1 MIVIQNLSA
10 SFGSFLLQNISLRLE
25 RGRTLVILGPSG
37 AGKTMLLEAV
47 MGVRAPKTGRV
58 YINGQDVSSLPPEA
72 RRISYIPQDI
82 ALFPHLGVRAN
93 ILFGLQSRSSQTA
106 DAPQID
112 WLIDRLGLGPLINRE
127 DVASLSG
134 GEQQRVALARALV
147 VEPQVLFL
155 DEPFSALDRLNR
167 LDVVELLRAV
177 KQRLGTTVVHVTH
190 DFEEASALAD
200 DIAIVQE
207 GQIVQHGERDAVF
220 SRPANRS
227 IAIFL
232 LVKNILPADT
242 LPLEFPSGNR
252 RPQWVGIRP
261 EEVVLLSE
269 ADDRSNCFE
278 TRVEE
283 AIPLHGRWSVR
294 LAVREGLTLEAFVS
308 ANQFRILRPEPG
320 HRLVAHLPPEA
331 IICLEEKGQAE
342 AIMSGGQRA
351 SQPEPA
357 RQKE

>member
-1 MIVIQNLSA
+1 
-10 SFGSFLLQNISLRLE
+10 
-25 RGRTLVILGPSG
+25 
-37 AGKTMLLEAV
+37 
-47 MGVRAPKTGRV
+47 V
-58 YINGQDVSSLPPEA
+58 YINGQDVSWLPPEA
-72 RRISYIPQDI
+72 RRISFIPQDI
-82 ALFPHLGVRAN
+82 ALFPHLGVREN
-93 ILFGLQSRSSQTA
+93 ILFGLRSRSHCA
-106 DAPQID
+106 AAAPQFD
-112 WLIDRLGLGPLINRE
+112 WLIDRLGLGPLIDRDDIE
-127 DVASLSG
+127 SLSG

-147 VEPQVLFL
+147 VEPHVLFL
-155 DEPFSALDRLNR
+155 DEPFSALDRLSR

-200 DIAIVQE
+200 DIAVVQG

-232 LVKNILPADT
+232 LVKNILPAGA

-269 ADDRSNCFE
+269 ADDRPNCFE

-283 AIPLHGRWSVR
+283 VIPLHGRWSIRLEVR
-294 LAVREGLTLEAFVS
+294 GGITLDAFVS
-308 ANQFRILRPEPG
+308 ANQFRTLRPEPG
-320 HRLVAHLPPEA
+320 HRLVAHLPPET
-331 IICLEEKGQAE
+331 IVCLDE
-342 AIMSGGQRA
+342 
-351 SQPEPA
+351 
-357 RQKE
+357 